1 MARIVKL
8 NEGMKCFNFKFCF
21 SSILKMESFFCLF
34 LICTHIHFLIAITY
48 PTKGLGF
55 EVALA

>member
-1 MARIVKL
+1 MFQLQVL
-8 NEGMKCFNFKFCF
+8 FFFHTENEKFFWFVFNLY
-21 SSILKMESFFCLF
+21 SYI
-34 LICTHIHFLIAITY
+34 FLIAITY